1 MNEIIIAAIAACGG
15 ALVAGVFSIL
25 QWRLTR
31 NAQKEDARSQ
41 CYKALEAG
49 VQILLYD
56 RIKHRAKRYIMD
68 GQISADDL
76 EDILHMHTIYH
87 DDLNGN
93 GYLDSMIDSVRKL
106 PIK

>member
-1 MNEIIIAAIAACGG
+1 MIEVAIAACGG

-31 NAQKEDARSQ
+31 NAQKEDAQ
-41 CYKALEAG
+41 TNCYKALEAG

-56 RIKHRAKRYIMD
+56 RIKHLAKRYIAD
-68 GQISADDL
+68 GYISADDL

-93 GYLDSMIDSVRKL
+93 GYLDSMIESVRKL